1 MHKIYKLVFLYSLQ
15 SNQAKPLKR
24 YQIMSAM
31 LRHLI
36 RWRMTREDMTRG
48 GMTRGG
54 MTREDMTRE
63 DMTRGGMTRW
73 EMTRLC
79 MTRVYI
85 IRLYRCIFTYIS
97 SYACQN
103 PYGYY
108 SEKKPT

>member
-1 MHKIYKLVFLYSLQ
+1 MYKIYKLVFLYSLQ

-36 RWRMTREDMTRG
+36 RWR
-48 GMTRGG
+48 
-54 MTREDMTRE
+54 MTRE

>member
-36 RWRMTREDMTRG
+36 RWR
-48 GMTRGG
+48 
-54 MTREDMTRE
+54 MTRE